1 MAVALRAIP
10 LSAAAVEE
18 PPALIEHI
26 PALRRYALFLSQDRD
41 RADDLVQECLTRAI
55 ANLDRFQHGT
65 NLRAW
70 LLAILRNYYFNNDIR
85 RGGRER
91 QWASEEEERAH
102 HPVSLASQTD
112 AIALHELEQ
121 ALLALPEEQR
131 EVLLLVGAEGMSYE
145 EVAARQHVTVG
156 TIKSR
161 VNRARHHLADILGL
175 GPEDAVGTR
184 FLHHESGRNT

>member
-1 MAVALRAIP
+1 MS
-10 LSAAAVEE
+10 SAQTEE
-18 PPALIEHI
+18 PAVLDHI
-26 PALRRYALFLSQDRD
+26 PALRRYALFLCQDRD

-55 ANLDRFQHGT
+55 ANIARFQAGT

-102 HPVSLASQTD
+102 QPVSVPSQTD
-112 AIALHELEQ
+112 TIALLELEQ
-121 ALLALPEEQR
+121 AMLALPEEQR

-145 EVAARQHVTVG
+145 EAAELLSLPIGTIRSRLSRARQRLLVLMGEGPAVAAA
-156 TIKSR
+156 S
-161 VNRARHHLADILGL
+161 
-175 GPEDAVGTR
+175 
-184 FLHHESGRNT
+184 